1 MSVTLFKHQTEALKA
16 TETLN
21 KCAFY
26 HDMGL

>member
-1 MSVTLFKHQTEALKA
+1 MSVTLYKHQKEALQDVKN
-16 TETLN
+16 LN

>member
-1 MSVTLFKHQTEALKA
+1 MGVNLYRHQKEALKDV
-16 TETLN
+16 ENLN